1 MTHKV
6 IDPSRGIAELF
17 KIPNLSQL
25 ASLGLL
31 PGGRNFIQIGESNGV
46 DIGDPPTD
54 VWDINTIKTYTIDT
68 GAQYFFSSS
77 SALDTQICSFVGLTV
92 DGSGNWI
99 EERFIFVLNGQTK
112 TDLIVPSGNL
122 PVRPWIIVNVD
133 STDLNGDVY
142 LYEDSTVTAGV
153 PDDVTK
159 IQARMIPEH
168 NKTMLSH
175 FAIPSGK
182 VAIILGAFVVS
193 SKTTR
198 TVAEVTFN
206 VRSFGS
212 VFLQAIHVL
221 INAEDGDGRFTYPL
235 ASTGIFSERTD
246 TKLSILTVTKNDS
259 AVSSGVE
266 YLILDKEIWRL

>member
-1 MTHKV
+1 MSLV
-6 IDPSRGIAELF
+6 IDPSKGLAELF

-31 PGGRNFIQIGESNGV
+31 PGGRNFIQVGEANGV
-46 DIGDPPTD
+46 NIIDPPSD
-54 VWDINTIKTYTIDT
+54 IWDLNALKTYTVST

-77 SALDTQICSFVGLTV
+77 SALDTQVCSFVGITV
-92 DGSGNWI
+92 NGAGDWI
-99 EERFIFVLNGQTK
+99 EERFVFVLDGQTK
-112 TDLIVPSGNL
+112 TALTVPSGNL
-122 PVRPWIIVNVD
+122 PVRPWVIVNVD
-133 STDLNGDVY
+133 SVDLDGQVY
-142 LYEDSTVTAGV
+142 LYEDTTVTAGV
-153 PDDVTK
+153 PDDLAKV
-159 IQARMIPEH
+159 QAKMIKEH
-168 NKTMLSH
+168 NKSMLSH

-206 VRSFGS
+206 VRAFGG

-235 ASTGIFSERTD
+235 ASTGIFSPKTD
-246 TKLSILTVTKNDS
+246 TKLSILTVNKNDS
-259 AVSSGVE
+259 AISSGVE